1 MRCSHTVHTI
11 PTSCLQAAK
20 KAETVLTQQRYAQ
33 LDALLNKAG
42 MYTQF
47 LTEQMQAYAA
57 PGGASGSTQEGEGDE
72 EAEEETAGVWS
83 YLKSALTAECRRAG

>member
-1 MRCSHTVHTI
+1 MPLLSPCA
-11 PTSCLQAAK
+11 PFPQAAK

-72 EAEEETAGVWS
+72 EAEEETAGGRP
-83 YLKSALTAECRRAG
+83 ALLMS